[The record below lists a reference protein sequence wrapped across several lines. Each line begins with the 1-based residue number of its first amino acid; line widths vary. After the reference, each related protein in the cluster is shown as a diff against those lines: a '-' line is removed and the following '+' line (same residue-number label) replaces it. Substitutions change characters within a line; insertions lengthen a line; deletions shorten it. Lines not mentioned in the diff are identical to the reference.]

1 MFAILNILS
10 VPFCGI
16 KYTYTVVQP
25 SPLSLSRSFLS
36 FKLKLHIHEPLTPHS
51 PYPRP
56 LMTIILLSVSIYLTT
71 LLISYKWNYKLGW
84 PKSSFRYFLRSSG
97 KIQMNFLTNST
108 VFALL

>member
-36 FKLKLHIHEPLTPHS
+36 FQTET
-51 PYPRP
+51 PYPR
-56 LMTIILLSVSIYLTT
+56 TTNSSVSIPTTPDDHYSTFCFYIFDYSTYL
-71 LLISYKWNYKLGW
+71 I
-84 PKSSFRYFLRSSG
+84 
-97 KIQMNFLTNST
+97 
-108 VFALL
+108 